1 MADDLD
7 EELKQIQ
14 RGKVNAVVPGVGL
27 AAGFVPFMVSFRST
41 HSESFSMTATG
52 AEIRSVTRKTA
63 FDYVAVPC
71 GALAFVL
78 GMVGLIRGLSVRK
91 LEVAGIG
98 VAAMALGVLQIVRGF
113 LP

>member
-14 RGKVNAVVPGVGL
+14 RSKVNAVGPGIGL
-27 AAGFVPFMVSFRST
+27 AAGVLPFMVSFRQT
-41 HSESFSMTATG
+41 HEESFRATAGG
-52 AEIRSVTRKTA
+52 AEITSVTRKTA

-78 GMVGLIRGLSVRK
+78 GMVGLLRGLSARK

-98 VAAMALGVLQIVRGF
+98 VAAMALGVLQILRGF